1 MAENF
6 YMNLP
11 YGVEGK
17 RFQKGMNI
25 VNLANKEQ
33 EQKDKIITS
42 GFADGSLWLIDG
54 IKARKFELCGEF
66 ETIYTHPEGAEGIKY
81 DKVKAFLELEKYF
94 PVEKIEN
101 VCQLNQVFLNY
112 QHIDGGWHGGGPS
125 IRLYELFDIPA
136 SFLKREIKTL
146 GDFLK
151 NFGTSLYLL
160 KAITADDDLGKD
172 NLLAC
177 ILEMSRKSFSFRR
190 GEFMLPY
197 IRELMSEYEN
207 LTFEEAKTIPCTWSQ
222 KHYTSGG
229 GGMDMFYYHYDTC
242 IKADGVEVLYKYKN

>member
-11 YGVEGK
+11 YGLEGK

-42 GFADGSLWLIDG
+42 GFADGSLMLIDG

-66 ETIYTHPEGAEGIKY
+66 KTIYTHPEGAEGIKY

-101 VCQLNQVFLNY
+101 VCQLNQSFSNY
-112 QHIDGGWHGGGPS
+112 QYIEGGWLCNGSTIPLFH
-125 IRLYELFDIPA
+125 LFDIPV
-136 SFLKREIKTL
+136 SFLKKEIKTL
-146 GDFLK
+146 GDFLRF
-151 NFGTSLYLL
+151 FGTNNFML
-160 KAITADDDLGKD
+160 KAITSGEYLGED
-172 NLLAC
+172 NLLSS
-177 ILEMSRKSFSFRR
+177 IVGMSNRNFSFKR
-190 GEFMLPY
+190 GHMEPY
-197 IRELMSEYEN
+197 IRALLEKYKD

-229 GGMDMFYYHYDTC
+229 GGRDMFYYHYDTC
-242 IKADGVEVLYKYKN
+242 IEVEGVEVLYKYKC